1 MIKALKS
8 HIRKIRKIFTKEQRK
23 KTVNIVFLLIIA
35 ALLEM
40 FSIGLIVPLIGI
52 LISGSLKD
60 SLFFDTSYSFI
71 ENFSSEEL
79 IVYGMSFMA
88 IVYIIKAIYLVVI
101 AFYQSDYIYDIQ
113 QSISS
118 RLVEMYIK
126 ASYTFHLQNNPS
138 KLINTVIN
146 EVNLFSINVTVP
158 LNIILSE
165 FFVVIGLLFLLFF
178 YEPLGALIVFTFLII
193 TSVSF
198 YAFMR
203 KKIASWG
210 ELRQVY
216 DERRLKS
223 IQEILYGS
231 KEIRI
236 LGREEWFTGIFFK
249 NNLGSARIQSI
260 QRSFLQLPRLVIEV
274 LAIISLLLLIFV
286 MVLKGVNADQMI
298 MIVGL
303 FAAISFRIAPS
314 VNKVLV
320 SFQEMRYASSI
331 VDKIYS
337 ELVARDESKTLI
349 KRPAKQNIEK
359 ISFSKSLNFNGVKY
373 RYPSS
378 DKPTLNNLNL
388 SINSGEFIGVIG
400 ESGSGKTT
408 FLNLILGLIEPI
420 KGTIEVDGLNVH
432 SNVKGWQSNIGYVP
446 QSVYLIDDSIRNNIA
461 FGISPDKID
470 NNLLQEVIKM
480 SRLESLVSKS
490 DNGVDFVV
498 GDRGN
503 NLSGG
508 QAQRV
513 GIARALYHQPTV
525 LVLDEATSSL
535 DSSTEKLIIDTVK
548 NLKGKLTIV
557 LVTHKM
563 SAISSCDRV
572 FEITNESI
580 LEVER

>member
-88 IVYIIKAIYLVVI
+88 IVYVIKAIYLVVI
-101 AFYQSDYIYDIQ
+101 TFYQSDYIYDIQ

-193 TSVSF
+193 TSISF

-210 ELRQVY
+210 GERQVY

-298 MIVGL
+298 MIIGL

-337 ELVARDESKTLI
+337 ELVARDKSKTLI

-359 ISFSKSLNFNGVKY
+359 IYFSKSLNFNGVKY

>member
-1 MIKALKS
+1 
-8 HIRKIRKIFTKEQRK
+8 
-23 KTVNIVFLLIIA
+23 
-35 ALLEM
+35 
-40 FSIGLIVPLIGI
+40 
-52 LISGSLKD
+52 
-60 SLFFDTSYSFI
+60 
-71 ENFSSEEL
+71 
-79 IVYGMSFMA
+79 
-88 IVYIIKAIYLVVI
+88 
-101 AFYQSDYIYDIQ
+101 
-113 QSISS
+113 
-118 RLVEMYIK
+118 
-126 ASYTFHLQNNPS
+126 
-138 KLINTVIN
+138 
-146 EVNLFSINVTVP
+146 
-158 LNIILSE
+158 
-165 FFVVIGLLFLLFF
+165 
-178 YEPLGALIVFTFLII
+178 
-193 TSVSF
+193 
-198 YAFMR
+198 MR

-223 IQEILYGS
+223 IQEVLHGS

-236 LGREEWFTGIFFK
+236 FGREEWFTGVFFK
-249 NNLGSARIQSI
+249 NNFGSARIQSI

-286 MVLKGVNADQMI
+286 MVLKGVNTDQMM

-337 ELVARDESKTLI
+337 ELVARDKSKTLI

-359 ISFSKSLNFNGVKY
+359 ISFSKSLNFNGVGY
-373 RYPSS
+373 RYSS
-378 DKPTLNNLNL
+378 SNKPTLNNLNL

-420 KGTIEVDGLNVH
+420 KGTIKVDGLNVH
-432 SNVKGWQSNIGYVP
+432 SNVKGWQLNIGYVP

-470 NNLLQEVIKM
+470 NNLLQEAIKM
-480 SRLESLVSKS
+480 SRLESFVSKS

-513 GIARALYHQPTV
+513 GIARALYHQPTI

-535 DSSTEKLIIDTVK
+535 DGSTEKLIIDTIK
-548 NLKGKLTIV
+548 NLKGKMTIV
-557 LVTHKM
+557 FVTHKM

-572 FEITNESI
+572 FEIKNESI

>member
-1 MIKALKS
+1 MKS
-8 HIRKIRKIFTKEQRK
+8 NIRKIRKIFTKDQRK

-60 SLFFDTSYSFI
+60 SLFFDTSYNFI

-79 IVYGMSFMA
+79 IVYGMLFMA
-88 IVYIIKAIYLVVI
+88 IVYVIKAIYLVVI
-101 AFYQSDYIYDIQ
+101 TFYQSDYIYDIQ

-126 ASYTFHLQNNPS
+126 APYTFHLQNNPS

-223 IQEILYGS
+223 IQEVLHGS

-236 LGREEWFTGIFFK
+236 FGREEWFTGVFFK
-249 NNLGSARIQSI
+249 NNFGSARIQSI

-286 MVLKGVNADQMI
+286 MVLKGVNTDQMM

-337 ELVARDESKTLI
+337 ELVARDKSKTLI

-420 KGTIEVDGLNVH
+420 KGTIKVDGLNVH
-432 SNVKGWQSNIGYVP
+432 SNVKGWQLNIGYVP

-470 NNLLQEVIKM
+470 NNLLQEAIKM
-480 SRLESLVSKS
+480 SRLESFVSKS

-513 GIARALYHQPTV
+513 GIARALYHQPTI

-535 DSSTEKLIIDTVK
+535 DGSTEKLIIDTIK
-548 NLKGKLTIV
+548 NLKGKMTIV
-557 LVTHKM
+557 FVTHKM

-572 FEITNESI
+572 FEIKNESI

>member
-1 MIKALKS
+1 MKS
-8 HIRKIRKIFTKEQRK
+8 NIRKIRKIFTKDQRK

-60 SLFFDTSYSFI
+60 SLFFDTSYNFI

-79 IVYGMSFMA
+79 IVYGMLFMA
-88 IVYIIKAIYLVVI
+88 IVYVIKAIYLVVI
-101 AFYQSDYIYDIQ
+101 TFYQSDYIYDIQ

-126 ASYTFHLQNNPS
+126 APYTFHLQNNPS

-165 FFVVIGLLFLLFF
+165 FFVVIGLLLLLFF

-223 IQEILYGS
+223 IQEVLHGS

-236 LGREEWFTGIFFK
+236 FGREEWFTGVFFK
-249 NNLGSARIQSI
+249 NNFGSARIQSI

-286 MVLKGVNADQMI
+286 MVLKGVNTDQMM

-337 ELVARDESKTLI
+337 ELVARDKSKTLI

-359 ISFSKSLNFNGVKY
+359 ISFSKSLNFNGVGY
-373 RYPSS
+373 RYSS
-378 DKPTLNNLNL
+378 SNKPTLNNLNL

-420 KGTIEVDGLNVH
+420 KGTIKVDGLNVH
-432 SNVKGWQSNIGYVP
+432 SNVKGWQLNIGYVP

-470 NNLLQEVIKM
+470 NNLLQEAIKM
-480 SRLESLVSKS
+480 SRLESFVSKS

-513 GIARALYHQPTV
+513 GIARALYHQPTI

-535 DSSTEKLIIDTVK
+535 DGSTEKLIIDTIK
-548 NLKGKLTIV
+548 NLKGKMTIV
-557 LVTHKM
+557 FVTHKM

-572 FEITNESI
+572 FEIKNESI

>member
-1 MIKALKS
+1 MKS
-8 HIRKIRKIFTKEQRK
+8 NIRKIRKIFTKDQRK

-60 SLFFDTSYSFI
+60 SLFFDTSYNFI

-79 IVYGMSFMA
+79 IVYGMLFMA
-88 IVYIIKAIYLVVI
+88 IVYVIKAIYLVVI
-101 AFYQSDYIYDIQ
+101 TFYQSDYIYDIQ

-165 FFVVIGLLFLLFF
+165 FFVVIGLLLLLFF

-223 IQEILYGS
+223 IQEVLHGS

-236 LGREEWFTGIFFK
+236 FGREEWFTGVFFK
-249 NNLGSARIQSI
+249 NNFGSARIQSI

-337 ELVARDESKTLI
+337 ELVARDKSKTLI

-359 ISFSKSLNFNGVKY
+359 ISFSKSLNFNGVGY
-373 RYPSS
+373 RYSS
-378 DKPTLNNLNL
+378 SNKPTLNNLNL

-420 KGTIEVDGLNVH
+420 KGTIKVDGLNVH
-432 SNVKGWQSNIGYVP
+432 SNVKGWQLNIGYVP

-470 NNLLQEVIKM
+470 NNLLQEAIKM
-480 SRLESLVSKS
+480 SRLESFVSKS

-513 GIARALYHQPTV
+513 GIARALYHQPTI

-535 DSSTEKLIIDTVK
+535 DGSTEKLIIDTIK
-548 NLKGKLTIV
+548 NLKGKMTIV
-557 LVTHKM
+557 FVTHKM

-572 FEITNESI
+572 FEIKNESI

>member
-1 MIKALKS
+1 MKS
-8 HIRKIRKIFTKEQRK
+8 NIRKIRKIFTKDQRK

-60 SLFFDTSYSFI
+60 SLFFDTSYNFI

-79 IVYGMSFMA
+79 IVYGMLFMA
-88 IVYIIKAIYLVVI
+88 IVYVIKAIYLVVI
-101 AFYQSDYIYDIQ
+101 TFYQSDYIYDIQ

-165 FFVVIGLLFLLFF
+165 FFVVIGLLLLLFF

-223 IQEILYGS
+223 IQEVLHGS

-236 LGREEWFTGIFFK
+236 FGREEWFTGVFFK
-249 NNLGSARIQSI
+249 NNFGSARIQSI

-286 MVLKGVNADQMI
+286 MVLKGVNTDQMM

-337 ELVARDESKTLI
+337 ELVARDKSKTLI

-359 ISFSKSLNFNGVKY
+359 ISFSKSLNFNGVGY
-373 RYPSS
+373 RYSS
-378 DKPTLNNLNL
+378 SNKPTLNNLNL

-420 KGTIEVDGLNVH
+420 KGTIKVDGLNVH
-432 SNVKGWQSNIGYVP
+432 SNVKGWQLNIGYVP

-470 NNLLQEVIKM
+470 NNLLQEAIKM
-480 SRLESLVSKS
+480 SRLESFVSKS

-513 GIARALYHQPTV
+513 GIARALYHQPTI

-535 DSSTEKLIIDTVK
+535 DGSTEKLIIDTIK
-548 NLKGKLTIV
+548 NLKGKMTIV
-557 LVTHKM
+557 FVTHKM

-572 FEITNESI
+572 FEIKNESI

>member
-1 MIKALKS
+1 MKS
-8 HIRKIRKIFTKEQRK
+8 NIRKIRKIFTKDQRK

-60 SLFFDTSYSFI
+60 SLFFDTSYNFI

-79 IVYGMSFMA
+79 IVYGMLFMA
-88 IVYIIKAIYLVVI
+88 IVYVIKAIYLVVI
-101 AFYQSDYIYDIQ
+101 TFYQSDYIYDIQ

-126 ASYTFHLQNNPS
+126 APYTFHLQNNPS

-165 FFVVIGLLFLLFF
+165 FFVVIGLLLLLFF

-223 IQEILYGS
+223 IQEVLHGS

-236 LGREEWFTGIFFK
+236 FGREEWFTGVFFK
-249 NNLGSARIQSI
+249 NNFGSARIQSI

-286 MVLKGVNADQMI
+286 MVLKGVYTDHMM

-470 NNLLQEVIKM
+470 NNLLQEAIKM
-480 SRLESLVSKS
+480 SRLESFVSKS

-513 GIARALYHQPTV
+513 GIARALYHQPTI

-535 DSSTEKLIIDTVK
+535 DGSTEKLIIDTIK
-548 NLKGKLTIV
+548 NLKGKMTIV
-557 LVTHKM
+557 FVTHKM

-572 FEITNESI
+572 FEIKNESI